1 MSIMYALIPAVLW
14 GAMGIVNG
22 WAGGRVANQI
32 LGGALGSLVFSI
44 VVGVYALF
52 EDQLGPLSSVW
63 LV

>member
-52 EDQLGPLSSVW
+52 
-63 LV
+63 